1 MAEPPERKAESP
13 ERKAEPLDEYFE
25 RLDKAFA
32 TLNASS
38 RARPADPSCEPA
50 AQAPT
55 SADGGPQITD
65 ALVDTLTNRIIERLG
80 PEAVR
85 AVRGIVVQVVSE
97 MAERLLREEIDRT
110 RNTHHV

>member
-1 MAEPPERKAESP
+1 MAEPPERKAD
-13 ERKAEPLDEYFE
+13 PLDEYFE

-55 SADGGPQITD
+55 SVDGDPQITD
-65 ALVDTLTNRIIERLG
+65 ALVDALTSRIIERLG
-80 PEAVR
+80 PDAVR
-85 AVRGIVVQVVSE
+85 AVRSIVVQVVSE
-97 MAERLLREEIDRT
+97 VAERLLREEIDRT
-110 RNTHHV
+110 RNRHHV